1 MVPRSKLDPDQNRF
15 LDQLA
20 TGRQNKNYWIQ
31 GFVGSGKSVLIVY
44 ALTQAKQDNP
54 DLDACVVLY
63 THSLIDM
70 VKTGIPDDLGDVPVM
85 TYYEFMKDARDYDLI
100 LVDEVQDLPENVLT
114 QLERSANRLIVAGD
128 SEQSIYS
135 DRVNPDDI
143 PRLAD
148 ASPYTLSIIHRLTK
162 KVIEVVQHIL
172 PSKQLE
178 EAKRQRLQSVDVK
191 LGKADSIEEETQYV
205 WSKASQHAS
214 AGVPAA
220 ILLPGHDEIIQFANQ
235 VLRLEGQDLWQQRR
249 NQYGKTN
256 YESLNRHLRQAS
268 LGLQYLGSKYGSLK
282 SAETSSQV
290 FLMTYHSSKGLDFEA
305 VFLPRLHESL
315 EIWRDDDERAKTL
328 FFVALTRS
336 RRDLY
341 LTYTGKPHRF
351 VQKIPMHL
359 VHQVEIPEPEVEESE
374 EDDVI
379 VF

>member
-15 LDQLA
+15 LDQLV
-20 TGRQNKNYWIQ
+20 TDRQNKNYWIQ

-44 ALTQAKQDNP
+44 ALIQAKQDDP

-85 TYYEFMKDARDYDLI
+85 TYYQFMKGSRDYDLI
-100 LVDEVQDLPENVLT
+100 LVDEVQDLPEDVLR
-114 QLERSANRLIVAGD
+114 QLEKRANRLIVAGD
-128 SEQSIYS
+128 SDQSIYS
-135 DRVNPDDI
+135 NRVNPDDI
-143 PRLAD
+143 PRIAQAD
-148 ASPYTLSIIHRLTK
+148 TYALSIIHRLTK
-162 KVIEVVQHIL
+162 KLIEVVQHIL

-178 EAKRQRLQSVDVK
+178 AAKRQRLQSVDVK
-191 LGKADSIEEETQYV
+191 LGKADSVEEETEYV
-205 WSKASQHAS
+205 WDKASQHAS

-235 VLRLEGQDLWQQRR
+235 VLRLEGQDLWQHRR
-249 NQYGKTN
+249 NQFGKTN
-256 YESLNRHLRQAS
+256 YESLNRHLRQAG
-268 LGLQYLGSKYGSLK
+268 LNLQYLGSKYGSLK

-305 VFLPRLHESL
+305 VFLPRLNDSL
-315 EIWRDDDERAKTL
+315 QVWRDDDERAKTL

-351 VQKIPMHL
+351 VQKIPMRL
-359 VHQVEIPEPEVEESE
+359 VHQVEIPEPEVEEDDE
-374 EDDVI
+374 EDVI